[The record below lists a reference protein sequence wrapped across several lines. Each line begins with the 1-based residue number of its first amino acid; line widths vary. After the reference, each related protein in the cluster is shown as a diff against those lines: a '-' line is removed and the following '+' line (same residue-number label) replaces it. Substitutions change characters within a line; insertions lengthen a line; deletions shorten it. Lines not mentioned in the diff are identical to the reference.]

1 MEPDGTEAGRQ
12 AAHLPGAA
20 MPGTTGFRRLLLAGA
35 PLWGLAMVASLAI
48 WQWHAN
54 RWLIANLGQLSLYFF
69 AGGVLGWIVSLPIAR
84 SISRH
89 RRPEYRLAAC
99 FLGLTLGTTGFTALL
114 YAIQY
119 RTFYAQWHDPF
130 LTVTWCIQ
138 LVTTFVVA
146 LYQFSVLGVPNF
158 LPLALPLGLAVSFAL
173 AKRMR

>member
-1 MEPDGTEAGRQ
+1 MEPDGTDAGSL
-12 AAHLPGAA
+12 AARHSRGPKPGAA
-20 MPGTTGFRRLLLAGA
+20 GFRLLVLAGA

-48 WQWHAN
+48 WQWHVN
-54 RWLIANLGQLSLYFF
+54 RWLIANLGQLSLFFF
-69 AGGVLGWIVSLPIAR
+69 AGGVLGWIVSLPVAR
-84 SISRH
+84 AISRE
-89 RRPEYRLAAC
+89 RRQEYRLAAC
-99 FLGLTLGTTGFTALL
+99 FLGLTLGTIGFTALL

-138 LVTTFVVA
+138 LVTTFLVA
-146 LYQFSVLGVPNF
+146 LYQFAVLGVPNF